1 MCHLGK
7 TRKLWLHCL
16 QVSSLSQ
23 HRHLSLQ
30 VQLAPPAQLQALLVV
45 SNDVAVVLVEVE
57 VHRPATTA
65 AGSLDSSDY

>member
-1 MCHLGK
+1 MTWREPYTTVDHSRRL
-7 TRKLWLHCL
+7 
-16 QVSSLSQ
+16 SL

-30 VQLAPPAQLQALLVV
+30 VQLAPPAQLQALLIV

-65 AGSLDSSDY
+65 ADSLDSSDY